1 MNLTNSDYIKFLR
14 FILTIFTAHR
24 ITVTPGLKLLLSMNP
39 FHDRLLVPTGPS
51 TQTFESFFRTFCANR
66 FYFYFSLICLSRSCS
81 ARVRHIGIHGVSVRL
96 SVTRW

>member
-51 TQTFESFFRTFCANR
+51 TQTFESFFVLFVLIDFIFTFR
-66 FYFYFSLICLSRSCS
+66 
-81 ARVRHIGIHGVSVRL
+81 
-96 SVTRW
+96 